1 MTMSNKD
8 KLNSEE
14 IKRKQEEKKNKKD
27 ADRLERAK
35 KISARKESLRETY
48 DSIEISIKRVAS
60 WFSKTV
66 DKFLFSRRYDKVI
79 SVAIAGILYMTINFS
94 DTGIVTLDS
103 TYTMK
108 NHNVTLNADTDVYE
122 ITGYEKQVD
131 VILTG
136 RSSDVQTARSQ
147 ANTTVV
153 LDLTGLQTGVHTV
166 KFTPTNF
173 SNRVSVTTKPESA
186 TVTIR
191 KKETA
196 RFKISHDYLNMN
208 KMDEK
213 YYPGEP
219 VFESTE
225 VLVRASD
232 QTINEIAYVKAL
244 IDVEHATE
252 SFETEAPLYAYNK
265 NGERMDV
272 DIIPKIVKVE
282 VPITSPSKTVKVTV
296 VPQGLIP
303 DGKSIESVTLDHNSI
318 ELFGSPTVLDKT
330 EEIKVNI
337 DATTLDRDMKF
348 YEKIVLPSGIRH
360 SSVSMVNMDI
370 KLAETTSKTLK
381 GLPVAFENN
390 IEGYRTR
397 LDDASQAEVDITLY
411 GAKNILDDI
420 DEENFGRIYF
430 DMAGVVPGE
439 TTLALLVDSK
449 HYLVQYELEFNE
461 IKMEVVGE

>member
-1 MTMSNKD
+1 MANKD
-8 KLNSEE
+8 NLSNEE
-14 IKRKQEEKKNKKD
+14 VARQQEERKAKKD

-35 KISARKESLRETY
+35 KLAARKESLRETY
-48 DSIEISIKRVAS
+48 DSLETSVKRVAS

-66 DKFLFSRRYDKVI
+66 DKFLFSRKYDKII
-79 SVAIAGILYMTINFS
+79 SVAIAGILYMTINFNN
-94 DTGIVTLDS
+94 TGGVILDS

-108 NHNVTLNADTDVYE
+108 NQVVTLNADTDVYE
-122 ITGYEKQVD
+122 ITGYDKEVD

-136 RSSDVQTARSQ
+136 RSSDVNAARAQ

-153 LDLTGLQTGVHTV
+153 LDLTGYQTGVHTI
-166 KFTPTNF
+166 KLTPTNF
-173 SNRVSVTTKPESA
+173 SNRVNVTTKPESV

-196 RFKISHDYLNMN
+196 RFKITHDYLNLN

-213 YYPGEP
+213 YYPGDP
-219 VFESTE
+219 IFESTE

-232 QTINEIAYVKAL
+232 QTISEIAYVKAL

-252 SFETEAPLYAYNK
+252 TFETEAPLYAYNK

-296 VPQGLIP
+296 VPQGIIP
-303 DGKSIESVTLDHNSI
+303 NEKSIESITLDHSSI

-337 DATTLDRDMKF
+337 DATKLDGDMKL
-348 YEKIVLPSGIRH
+348 YENIVLPNGIRH
-360 SSVSMVNMDI
+360 ASVSMVNMDV
-370 KLAETTSKTLK
+370 KLTDTSSKTLK

-397 LDDASQAEVDITLY
+397 LLDASQAEIDVTIY
-411 GAKNILDDI
+411 GAKNILDEI
-420 DEENFGRIYF
+420 NEENFGRIYF
-430 DMAGVVPGE
+430 DMAGITPGE
-439 TTLALLVDSK
+439 TTLALLVDTK
-449 HYLVQYELEFNE
+449 HYLVRYELQFNE